1 MLISPEFFKD
11 YQRFYLR
18 KEYDHPLIERA
29 INLYS
34 ALSDEIKVGRQYVD
48 VALTDGK
55 NNYLKLSELVKEKK
69 YIILD
74 LWSPWCGP
82 CIRKSKILKQKY
94 SEINTNAQIIGV
106 VGGISEIEK
115 AENAINRLA
124 YPWKS
129 FVEISDRNQIWEKYG
144 IANSGG
150 AQFLIN
156 KDGKILAI
164 NPKLEELLK
173 IINGK

>member
-1 MLISPEFFKD
+1 MLISSEILKE
-11 YQRFYLR
+11 YQGFYLK

-29 INLYS
+29 INLY
-34 ALSDEIKVGRQYVD
+34 ATLSDEIKVGKQFVD
-48 VALTDGK
+48 VTLTDEE
-55 NNYLKLSELVKEKK
+55 NNSLKLSELLKENK

-82 CIRKSKILKQKY
+82 CIRKSKILKKNY
-94 SEINTNAQIIGV
+94 SRIKTNAKIIGV
-106 VGGISEIEK
+106 IGGINEIEK

-124 YPWKS
+124 YPWKNYIE
-129 FVEISDRNQIWEKYG
+129 VSDKNQVWEKYG

-156 KDGKILAI
+156 NEGQILAI
-164 NPKLEELLK
+164 NPKLEELIK
-173 IINGK
+173 IVNKE